1 MKNCYYC
8 GDYHFKKK
16 IYCSRLCQEMSQG
29 KYQNIQIV
37 KCKDKNNYHCECSGC
52 LKAIFIQE
60 TILPLKEAHKL
71 WIMAREII

>member
-1 MKNCYYC
+1 
-8 GDYHFKKK
+8 
-16 IYCSRLCQEMSQG
+16 MSQG

-60 TILPLKEAHKL
+60 IILPLKEAHKL